1 VLLKVNA
8 VEPVILFMEIVNS
21 VAFAGSVTGDIFAH
35 TTMIFARVGLMGVE
49 VMLIPARAEFAVP
62 LEKVALVGSYS
73 ILNVMAETLTKPF
86 TVRGM
91 ATLDPGQATLA
102 AAVVT
107 GAFLAANEFTPKKSS
122 KRPNEKLNNLTTVSF
137 RIENIILNFSAKIA

>member
-1 VLLKVNA
+1 MV
-8 VEPVILFMEIVNS
+8 IVNS
-21 VAFAGSVTGDIFAH
+21 VAFAGRVTGEMLAH
-35 TTMIFARVGLMGVE
+35 NTIIFARVGLMGTE
-49 VMLIPARAEFAVP
+49 VTLIPGRDEFGAP
-62 LEKVALVGSYS
+62 FEKVALVGSYS

-107 GAFLAANEFTPKKSS
+107 GAFLAAKEFTPKKSS
-122 KRPNEKLNNLTTVSF
+122 NRHDEKLTNLATVSF
-137 RIENIILNFSAKIA
+137 RIENIILNFSTKIA